1 MAKAK
6 ERVNKRNIFQLQ
18 ERFQKFRTRCDFSV
32 TMRSVDAAAIVSRR
46 RAKIAINAQA
56 CLCVRSA
63 RSKGLRRHGAP
74 VKNR

>member
-18 ERFQKFRTRCDFSV
+18 ERFQEFCTRCDFSV
-32 TMRSVDAAAIVSRR
+32 TIRSVDATGTVSRR
-46 RAKIAINAQA
+46 RENCDQ
-56 CLCVRSA
+56 CTSMPMRSVRTIE
-63 RSKGLRRHGAP
+63 GLRRHGEP